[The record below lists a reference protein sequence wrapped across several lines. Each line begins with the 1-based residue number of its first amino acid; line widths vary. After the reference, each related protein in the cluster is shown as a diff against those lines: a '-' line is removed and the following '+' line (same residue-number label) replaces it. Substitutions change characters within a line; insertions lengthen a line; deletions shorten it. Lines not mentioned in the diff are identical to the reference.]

1 MILSSERSNFHK
13 FPRLVILIQN
23 SYLMAIKNNICT
35 KLKFLFFLKKKLKL
49 KLKKNQYEILFI
61 LKIHM
66 KRRINAKLRLEGSL
80 PTRSSCIPSF
90 LPCVCFFYLMVFLI
104 DKIAF
109 YDSLV
114 RFIISCFSLSPNN
127 LYADS
132 G

>member
-35 KLKFLFFLKKKLKL
+35 KLKFLFSLKKKLKL
-49 KLKKNQYEILFI
+49 KKKNQYEILFI

-90 LPCVCFFYLMVFLI
+90 LPCVCFFYLMVFLLTRSPFMI
-104 DKIAF
+104 LWF
-109 YDSLV
+109 V
-114 RFIISCFSLSPNN
+114 SLSHAS
-127 LYADS
+127 L
-132 G
+132 